1 MADNR
6 LAIAMSP
13 HVHSNESVKKIMY
26 SVVIALLPAFCVSVY
41 FFGLNAIRVTLI
53 SIVACMAVE
62 WLIQKFLLKGK
73 TTIFD
78 GSAIVTGMLLAFN
91 VPANLDWW
99 IIVIGAIV
107 AIGIAKM
114 TFGGLGNN
122 PFNPAIVGRV
132 FLLISFP
139 SQMTTWPTPEPIWDI
154 KALDAVTGP
163 TPLGLLNEGGV
174 EAISNDYMSM
184 FIGNMGGSLG
194 EMSAIALL
202 LGGIFL
208 LIRKVITWHIP
219 VAVLGTMAA
228 FSAILWGVDPTKYAD
243 PLFHILAGGALLG
256 AIYMA
261 TDMVTSPMTG
271 KGMLVYGVGI
281 GIITILIRTWGSYPE
296 GMSFAI
302 LIMNALVP
310 LINNWCKP
318 KRFGEVVKPPKEEVK
333 K

>member
-122 PFNPAIVGRV
+122 PFNPALVGRV

-139 SQMTTWPTPEPIWDI
+139 SQMTTWPTPQPVWDI
-154 KALDAVTGP
+154 QSLEDVTGP
-163 TPLGLLNEGGV
+163 T
-174 EAISNDYMSM
+174 
-184 FIGNMGGSLG
+184 
-194 EMSAIALL
+194 
-202 LGGIFL
+202 
-208 LIRKVITWHIP
+208 IR
-219 VAVLGTMAA
+219 
-228 FSAILWGVDPTKYAD
+228 
-243 PLFHILAGGALLG
+243 
-256 AIYMA
+256 
-261 TDMVTSPMTG
+261 
-271 KGMLVYGVGI
+271 
-281 GIITILIRTWGSYPE
+281 
-296 GMSFAI
+296 
-302 LIMNALVP
+302 
-310 LINNWCKP
+310 
-318 KRFGEVVKPPKEEVK
+318 
-333 K
+333 

>member
-1 MADNR
+1 
-6 LAIAMSP
+6 
-13 HVHSNESVKKIMY
+13 
-26 SVVIALLPAFCVSVY
+26 
-41 FFGLNAIRVTLI
+41 
-53 SIVACMAVE
+53 
-62 WLIQKFLLKGK
+62 
-73 TTIFD
+73 
-78 GSAIVTGMLLAFN
+78 
-91 VPANLDWW
+91 
-99 IIVIGAIV
+99 
-107 AIGIAKM
+107 
-114 TFGGLGNN
+114 
-122 PFNPAIVGRV
+122 
-132 FLLISFP
+132 
-139 SQMTTWPTPEPIWDI
+139 
-154 KALDAVTGP
+154 
-163 TPLGLLNEGGV
+163 
-174 EAISNDYMSM
+174 M

>member
-139 SQMTTWPTPEPIWDI
+139 SQMTTWPTPQPIWDI

-163 TPLGLLNEGGV
+163 TPLGLLNEGQMV
-174 EAISNDYMSM
+174 DYNYMDM

-228 FSAILWGVDPTKYAD
+228 FSAILWCVDPTKYAD